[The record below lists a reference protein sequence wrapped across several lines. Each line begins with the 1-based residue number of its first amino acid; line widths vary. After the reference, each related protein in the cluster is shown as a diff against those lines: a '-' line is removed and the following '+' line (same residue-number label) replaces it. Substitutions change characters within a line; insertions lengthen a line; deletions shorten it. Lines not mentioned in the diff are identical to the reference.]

1 MLACPTKIGAGRV
14 TMIYSGAAGNDLL
27 LAAADEI
34 RLLAARN
41 TADQKS
47 TNRSSSASVGISIG
61 TDGLM
66 LNVGASGGR
75 GNADGSD
82 LSHTPTKVGAGGT
95 AQLISGSDATLKGAT
110 VAAKQIVA
118 QVGGDLLIESL
129 QDSSSYASKQQSL
142 GVSVS
147 VGYGKMSGSL
157 SAGQSKIASTYAS
170 VNEQSGIKAGDGG
183 FQVNVAGNTTLTGGA
198 VTSTQTA
205 VDEQRNRFETGGEL
219 TLGDIQNH
227 AEYTAKATSVSLGAG
242 TSFDGKL
249 VPQGSSAGVGND
261 AGKAQSMTLAAISG
275 IAGNKEARTGD
286 QETGIGRIFDA
297 EKVQREITAQVGI
310 TQSFGQQASQA
321 VGDYAAKQMSDLR
334 ARYAAEADPEKQ
346 KALQAEVDRL
356 RLETHVLN
364 VLIGGV
370 TGLGGS
376 ALARE
381 SLAAAAEEMRQITI
395 ENSKQFDGVI
405 DDPGNGEK
413 PFNLSNAAGVSV
425 GGKWDLD
432 PTKTGGTRVDLDTLC
447 GTDNKRCAK
456 NEDGSLALNDNGQV
470 QWNRDGADG
479 KSLSDWLAS
488 PEGQKMSGL
497 TGGIQGMKGTL
508 FGVPYAKGSWQD
520 KLIEAFGGTHDIIGG
535 QATGLYDGKGNI
547 RRGMTK
553 TESTGYD
560 ILSGIAIVPS
570 APFAMAELLPPE
582 LWKAISILLGAAK

>member
-1 MLACPTKIGAGRV
+1 
-14 TMIYSGAAGNDLL
+14 MIYSGAAGNDLL

-395 ENSKQFDGVI
+395 ENSRLFDGI
-405 DDPGNGEK
+405 TDGATTLTNIG
-413 PFNLSNAAGVSV
+413 ASV

-432 PTKTGGTRVDLDTLC
+432 PTKTGGTRVDLDGIC
-447 GTDNKRCAK
+447 GKANERCKKQEDASGQFILDENGIPKLELNAQQLVQFDAK
-456 NEDGSLALNDNGQV
+456 DANNNPISLATFLET
-470 QWNRDGADG
+470 
-479 KSLSDWLAS
+479 